1 MKEYKLA
8 KQNLERKICEVYG
21 EEFEIS
27 TEAALVALK
36 FAKTKFEYEELYGYT
51 LELEEVLKIYSK
63 MK

>member
-1 MKEYKLA
+1 M
-8 KQNLERKICEVYG
+8 YG